1 MIPFDFFNRYSL
13 ILKNLGL
20 SEYEIRAFLAL
31 LMGGALNYRVLCRDS
46 GIPTGKVYQVMS
58 SLESKGFVETA
69 QEKPKIFKAIE
80 PKKALRR
87 RLRQIEDDFFD
98 LELKTREA
106 LQNLQLQYS
115 LKYDEIQGIVS
126 QIFVGGT
133 SSARGIQENVLKAED
148 EVLFSSGEVCK
159 NLNIEDLCVALL
171 QRGVKIKALVS
182 LSSTKNREVF
192 YRLAGLGVSV
202 RVSDFI
208 HDRYFIVDDKCVSL
222 LIDGENNETCVQIH
236 GAVLC
241 RVLREKFFDN
251 WNKATPLKNQGK
263 LPRIVA

>member
-1 MIPFDFFNRYSL
+1 MIPFDFFSRYSP
-13 ILKNLGL
+13 ILKSLGL
-20 SEYEIRAFLAL
+20 SEYEIRAFLTL

-46 GIPTGKVYQVMS
+46 GIPTGKVYQVVS

-69 QEKPKIFKAIE
+69 QEKPKIFKAVE

-133 SSARGIQENVLKAED
+133 SSARGVQENLLKAED

-159 NLNIEDLCVALL
+159 NLNIEDLCVKLL
-171 QRGVKIKALVS
+171 QKGTKIKAIVS
-182 LSSTKNREVF
+182 YSSLKNREIF
-192 YRLAGLGVSV
+192 YRLAGLGVGV
-202 RVSDFI
+202 RFSEYL
-208 HDRYFIVDDKCVSL
+208 HAKYFIIDDKCVSL
-222 LIDGENNETCVQIH
+222 LIDGENDEMCVQIH

-241 RVLREKFFDN
+241 RVLREKFFET
-251 WNKATPLKNQGK
+251 WNKAIPIKNHSK
-263 LPRIVA
+263 IPRIAA